1 MAGLSGASAF
11 CKTPNVKTRR
21 LGTATAVTGERR
33 VMAKRSPHSF
43 KKWQK
48 EVKRKE
54 KAQEKMARRQG
65 KKKWVTDADKLSHAD
80 NDVDQEPEGSTE
92 EE

>member
-1 MAGLSGASAF
+1 VGG
-11 CKTPNVKTRR
+11 
-21 LGTATAVTGERR
+21 GRR

-43 KKWQK
+43 KKWQR
-48 EVKRKE
+48 EVKRKQ

-65 KKKWVTDADKLSHAD
+65 KKELANDTDTTDPAAG
-80 NDVDQEPEGSTE
+80 NVEGETPEGAEEGSEGAE